1 MALSKSV
8 EESLK
13 EAEASLRNALSYA
26 ARQEKP
32 FIARAISCMI
42 CDIDG
47 LIKADELWAR
57 VKNEISS
64 KDVFYKI
71 LLLLEDNGKIQVDFD
86 NDPVL
91 IYVI

>member
-32 FIARAISCMI
+32 FIGKHIANMISE
-42 CDIDG
+42 IDN
-47 LIKADELWAR
+47 LIKTDELID
-57 VKNEISS
+57 K
-64 KDVFYKI
+64 
-71 LLLLEDNGKIQVDFD
+71 LENRKSE
-86 NDPVL
+86 L
-91 IYVI
+91 